1 MDWFTWA
8 AVAKI
13 SVVLIVAGISWSI
26 GRSL

>member
-13 SVVLIVAGISWSI
+13 AVLMFWAALMFGL